1 MPAQALTSL
10 IYRQEVEDEK
20 ETEEKFEKEEEKYSK
35 ENVRGSV
42 MNATETNSEWG
53 ACRSEAWHCFSSN
66 MEVSQHFSIGNK
78 LSFVLT

>member
-1 MPAQALTSL
+1 MPAQTLTSL

-20 ETEEKFEKEEEKYSK
+20 DTEEFEKEEEKYSK

-66 MEVSQHFSIGNK
+66 MEVSLHFSIDNK
-78 LSFVLT
+78 LSFVMT